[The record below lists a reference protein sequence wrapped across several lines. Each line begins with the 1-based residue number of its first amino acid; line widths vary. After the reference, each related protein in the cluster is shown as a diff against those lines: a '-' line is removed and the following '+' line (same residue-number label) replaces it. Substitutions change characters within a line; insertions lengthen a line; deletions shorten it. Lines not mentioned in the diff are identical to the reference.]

1 MINLEELKFDKEGL
15 IPTIVQ
21 DYKDNEVLMMAY
33 MNKESLKLT
42 LETGKATYF
51 SRSRQK
57 LWLKGETSGHI
68 QNVKEMFYDC
78 DGDTLLIKV
87 EQVGN
92 IACHTGNRSCF
103 YRKLKEFEK
112 VEKESVVNSL
122 YNLLLNRKSN
132 PVEGSYTNYLF
143 EKGLDKILKKV
154 GEESAEVI
162 IGAKNEDKSE
172 VIYEMSDLVYHSLV
186 LLAYFEIKPS
196 EIEEELR
203 KREKK

>member
-1 MINLEELKFDKEGL
+1 MINWEELKFDEKGL

-57 LWLKGETSGHI
+57 LWVKGETSGHI

-92 IACHTGNRSCF
+92 VACHTGNRSCF

-112 VEKESVVNSL
+112 VEKESVVNALYSL
-122 YNLLLNRKSN
+122 LINRKSN
-132 PVEGSYTNYLF
+132 PVEGSYTTYLF
-143 EKGLDKILKKV
+143 EQGLDKILKKV

-162 IGAKNEDKSE
+162 IGAKNEDKAE

-186 LLAYFEIKPS
+186 LLAYFDIKPS
-196 EIEEELR
+196 EVEEELR